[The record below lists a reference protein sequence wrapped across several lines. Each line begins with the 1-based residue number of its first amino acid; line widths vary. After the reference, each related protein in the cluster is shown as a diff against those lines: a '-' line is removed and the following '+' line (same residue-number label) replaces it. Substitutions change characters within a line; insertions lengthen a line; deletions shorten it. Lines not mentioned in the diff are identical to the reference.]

1 MSEVKSRS
9 PGVRS
14 ADIRQFF
21 KTVKDTN
28 NALSLFSDLHLRQRS
43 ILLLYREADWNLHLR
58 SASGTH
64 GPSSRYEPGSPRN
77 PFPGPGCQYRA
88 RHEAAVSVHT
98 SPDALLNGAL
108 VASAERMHRIREE
121 LLTPS
126 RPRQPDFGRGSTS
139 RRRRRDERSLS
150 PFEDLV
156 TPTRRSR
163 AAPASGSARG
173 SRSVRFSETP
183 IENQLAALR
192 RRIEELICASYPSA
206 SRIALEEPAAHL
218 PQ

>member
-1 MSEVKSRS
+1 MS
-9 PGVRS
+9 
-14 ADIRQFF
+14 
-21 KTVKDTN
+21 
-28 NALSLFSDLHLRQRS
+28 
-43 ILLLYREADWNLHLR
+43 LR
-58 SASGTH
+58 SAVISKSVVLDVDRHGNISSVATTYSQRIVTSTNNLIASVLLRARTSSGTH
-64 GPSSRYEPGSPRN
+64 GPGCRYEPGSPRN
-77 PFPGPGCQYRA
+77 PFPGPGSQYRA

-139 RRRRRDERSLS
+139 RRRRRDEGSLS

-156 TPTRRSR
+156 TPTRCSR

-173 SRSVRFSETP
+173 SRSVRFGETP
-183 IENQLAALR
+183 MEDQLAALR
-192 RRIEELICASYPSA
+192 RRIEELICASYPSG

-218 PQ
+218 P

>member
-1 MSEVKSRS
+1 MCGCEAGRH
-9 PGVRS
+9 P
-14 ADIRQFF
+14 QFF
-21 KTVKDTN
+21 KTVNDTN
-28 NALSLFSDLHLRQRS
+28 NALSLFSDRHLRQRS

-64 GPSSRYEPGSPRN
+64 GPGSRYEPGSPRN
-77 PFPGPGCQYRA
+77 PFPGPGSQYRA

-139 RRRRRDERSLS
+139 RRRRRNERSLS

-173 SRSVRFSETP
+173 SRSVRFGETP
-183 IENQLAALR
+183 IEDQLAALR
-192 RRIEELICASYPSA
+192 RLIEELICASYPSA